1 MGVHPYLLADTLVLC
16 VAQRLVRL
24 LCPHCKV
31 PPDDRHGF
39 RAVGCEACYD
49 TGYAGRKAIY
59 EVLPVDDRLASAIRR
74 TEEVAVDPERLG
86 IRTLR
91 ASALELVEQGLTSYE
106 EVLPL
111 LNECL

>member
-1 MGVHPYLLADTLVLC
+1 M
-16 VAQRLVRL
+16 
-24 LCPHCKV
+24 
-31 PPDDRHGF
+31 
-39 RAVGCEACYD
+39 
-49 TGYAGRKAIY
+49 TGW
-59 EVLPVDDRLASAIRR
+59 LPLSGGP
-74 TEEVAVDPERLG
+74 EEVAVDPERLG

>member
-1 MGVHPYLLADTLVLC
+1 MC
-16 VAQRLVRL
+16 VAVDGYGGTSLSACRY
-24 LCPHCKV
+24 P
-31 PPDDRHGF
+31 
-39 RAVGCEACYD
+39 CYD